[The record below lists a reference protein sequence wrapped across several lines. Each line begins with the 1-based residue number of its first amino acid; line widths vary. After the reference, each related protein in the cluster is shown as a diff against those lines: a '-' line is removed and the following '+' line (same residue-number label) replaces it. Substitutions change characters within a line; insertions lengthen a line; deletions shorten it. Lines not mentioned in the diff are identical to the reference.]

1 MRKSWIAVALVG
13 VGGLVAAGVVVGRM
27 TSDEE
32 TGKQL
37 LIVPRPVERRDLDDV
52 LTISGEVRR
61 EEIQEINLPVDGKVS
76 SLAVGDGDTIDI
88 GDPLFALDGRTA
100 VAVAGDFAF
109 YRTLDVGSDGPDV
122 AQLENILVGAGY
134 PISAVDSLFTE
145 ETRAAL
151 TRWQVD
157 HGYGGATP
165 EATETITVGLAQN
178 QAGYSV
184 GKANTVAFRIE
195 PSAPGAAGSGVERA
209 VHTRKGTEDKPEITL
224 TSSFTDVEE
233 GGQVNLTI
241 TAEPAPANNLTI
253 DLTIDG
259 DAVGGD
265 DPEDGDDYQE
275 FDDSIVMAAGQTTYT
290 IPVPIFVDQVKEGR
304 EEIIVSLTD
313 QYGNDPNYFV
323 GSSNKVRIRIAENG
337 DDLLPVITVKSSTG
351 VVSEGGTVTFT
362 FTTTIESNEDLDL
375 IIALGGGAVNGDD
388 YVAVEPDA
396 VTILAGET
404 TADLQIQI
412 RKDGYV
418 EPDEELLVAVA
429 PAPEPTPYPDPDPDA
444 DLHQDPLLPAYVG
457 GFPSQVSVII
467 ESDDLPEL
475 TLRGGG
481 AVAEGGTASFTIVAD
496 SPVSADTSINY
507 QVGGTAQAGSD
518 YETLTG
524 TVVMRAGHSQV
535 SVGIKTIDDDVVFL
549 PSDMVVANWPA
560 RIGSVDVDE
569 GEFVMQ
575 GSAVLTLTEPVFTI
589 TLAVSASDR
598 AELEVGQAVMVSL
611 DSADL
616 DLPGVIATLD
626 ETATVNEAGEESY
639 EGTVQVQGDV
649 SAVDGAR
656 VTIDVTLAERLD
668 VLAVPVASVLRSAG
682 GDEVRVINDEGTIT
696 RVAVTIGLVDGEWV
710 EITSGLVGDELVVVD
725 VDAEADVEADGG

>member
-27 TSDEE
+27 TSDDE

-549 PSDMVVANWPA
+549 PSDMVVADWPA

>member
-1 MRKSWIAVALVG
+1 MRKSWIAIALVG

-27 TSDEE
+27 TSDDDK
-32 TGKQL
+32 GKQL

-76 SLAVGDGDTIDI
+76 SLAVDDGDTIDV

-122 AQLENILVGAGY
+122 AQLEKILAGAGY
-134 PISAVDSLFTE
+134 PISSVDSLFTE

-165 EATETITVGLAQN
+165 EAAETITVGLAQN

-195 PSAPGAAGSGVERA
+195 PSAPGAAGSGIERA

-224 TSSFTDVEE
+224 TAGFTDVEE

-265 DPEDGDDYQE
+265 DPDDGDDYQE

-412 RKDGYV
+412 RRDGYV

-507 QVGGTAQAGSD
+507 QVGGTAQSGSD

-524 TVVMRAGHSQV
+524 TVVMRAGHTQV
-535 SVGIKTIDDDVVFL
+535 SVGIATIDDDVIFL
-549 PSDMVVANWPA
+549 PSDMVVADWPA

-575 GSAVLTLTEPVFTI
+575 GAAVLTLTEPVFTI

-656 VTIDVTLAERLD
+656 VTIDVTLAERLG

-710 EITSGLVGDELVVVD
+710 EITSGLFGDELVVVD

>member
-549 PSDMVVANWPA
+549 PSDMVVADWPA

>member
-195 PSAPGAAGSGVERA
+195 PSARGAAGSGVERA

-507 QVGGTAQAGSD
+507 QVGGTAQSGSD

-524 TVVMRAGHSQV
+524 TVVMRTGHSQV

-549 PSDMVVANWPA
+549 PSDMVVADWPA

>member
-13 VGGLVAAGVVVGRM
+13 VSGLVAAGVVVGRM
-27 TSDEE
+27 TSDDE

-507 QVGGTAQAGSD
+507 QVGGTAQSGSD

-524 TVVMRAGHSQV
+524 TVVMRTGHSQV

>member
-13 VGGLVAAGVVVGRM
+13 VSGLVAAGVVVGRM
-27 TSDEE
+27 TSDDE

-507 QVGGTAQAGSD
+507 QVGGTAQSGSD

-524 TVVMRAGHSQV
+524 TVVMRTGHSQV

-549 PSDMVVANWPA
+549 PSDMVVADWPA

>member
-1 MRKSWIAVALVG
+1 MRKTWIAVALVG

-27 TSDEE
+27 TSDDE

-507 QVGGTAQAGSD
+507 QVGGTAQSGSD

-524 TVVMRAGHSQV
+524 TVVMRTGHSQV

-549 PSDMVVANWPA
+549 PSDMVVADWPA

>member
-1 MRKSWIAVALVG
+1 MGEAGGRSDQGEAVRKSWIAVALVG

-27 TSDEE
+27 TSDDE

-76 SLAVGDGDTIDI
+76 SVAVDDGDTIDV

-122 AQLENILVGAGY
+122 AQLEGILAGAGY

-165 EATETITVGLAQN
+165 EAAETITVGLAQN

-184 GKANTVAFRIE
+184 GQANTVAFRIE
-195 PSAPGAAGSGVERA
+195 PSAPDAAGSGGERSI
-209 VHTRKGTEDKPEITL
+209 HTRKGTEEKPEITL
-224 TSSFTDVEE
+224 TASLTDVEE
-233 GGQVNLTI
+233 GGQVNVTI
-241 TAEPAPANNLTI
+241 TAEPAPANALSI

-265 DPEDGDDYQE
+265 DPDDGDDYQE
-275 FDDSIVMAAGQTTYT
+275 FDDSFVMAAGQTTYT
-290 IPVPIFVDQVKEGR
+290 FSIPIFVDQVKEGR

-313 QYGNDPNYFV
+313 QFGNDPTYFV
-323 GSSNKVRIRIAENG
+323 GSANKVRIRIAENG

-412 RKDGYV
+412 RRDGHV
-418 EPDEELLVAVA
+418 ERDEELLVSVA
-429 PAPEPTPYPDPDPDA
+429 PAPEPTPYPEPDPDA

-457 GFPSQVSVII
+457 GSPSQVLGDHRVRR
-467 ESDDLPEL
+467 PP
-475 TLRGGG
+475 R
-481 AVAEGGTASFTIVAD
+481 AD
-496 SPVSADTSINY
+496 
-507 QVGGTAQAGSD
+507 
-518 YETLTG
+518 
-524 TVVMRAGHSQV
+524 
-535 SVGIKTIDDDVVFL
+535 
-549 PSDMVVANWPA
+549 PA
-560 RIGSVDVDE
+560 RRWRCGRGWHGIVH
-569 GEFVMQ
+569 
-575 GSAVLTLTEPVFTI
+575 
-589 TLAVSASDR
+589 DR
-598 AELEVGQAVMVSL
+598 RRFARHRRHL
-611 DSADL
+611 DQ
-616 DLPGVIATLD
+616 LPGRWYGSGRQRLRDAYRH
-626 ETATVNEAGEESY
+626 GRH
-639 EGTVQVQGDV
+639 
-649 SAVDGAR
+649 AR
-656 VTIDVTLAERLD
+656 R
-668 VLAVPVASVLRSAG
+668 
-682 GDEVRVINDEGTIT
+682 
-696 RVAVTIGLVDGEWV
+696 
-710 EITSGLVGDELVVVD
+710 
-725 VDAEADVEADGG
+725 

>member
-1 MRKSWIAVALVG
+1 VALVG

-27 TSDEE
+27 TSDDE